1 MVALAVTDNEDFEY
15 MLRKLHVQ
23 NVNEHAIHAVI
34 MRYFPAIHQVAV
46 LFQFQDLKCSF
57 LFLFLFYFFE
67 LISVQV
73 SVLKSTVFHWTSYSR
88 STLVELLN
96 INVRNTK

>member
-1 MVALAVTDNEDFEY
+1 MVALVVTDNEDFEY

-46 LFQFQDLKCSF
+46 LFQFQDLKCSI
-57 LFLFLFYFFE
+57 LFYS
-67 LISVQV
+67 ISLSLFQFKFQFLRVPYFIG
-73 SVLKSTVFHWTSYSR
+73 LHI
-88 STLVELLN
+88 LDPL
-96 INVRNTK
+96 